1 MNAVITNDSAALTA
15 STGSRQQAPR
25 NLAPAVCAITT
36 DNTFFLRGSSH
47 VIPQVRVLRPVGLQ
61 PLSRDGSVSVAVLSA
76 LAGDASKSN
85 GVDSPLCSPSAR
97 ASRSTRRRVSWTVG
111 RGGRGWRIECPSH
124 VD

>member
-76 LAGDASKSN
+76 LAGDE
-85 GVDSPLCSPSAR
+85 
-97 ASRSTRRRVSWTVG
+97 RVEVE
-111 RGGRGWRIECPSH
+111 RGGFTAVFAVGEGVAQYAQTRF
-124 VD
+124 VDCRPRRQGLAH